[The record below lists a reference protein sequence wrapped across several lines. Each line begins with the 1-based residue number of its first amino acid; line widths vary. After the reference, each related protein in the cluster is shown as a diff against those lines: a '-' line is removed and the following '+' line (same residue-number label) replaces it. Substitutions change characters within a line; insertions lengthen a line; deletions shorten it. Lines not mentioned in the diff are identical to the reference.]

1 VRKHRGGSE
10 LCETGKEYRTDRG
23 CRSSPGRARQMNA
36 GAAIANGDILLF
48 LHADTRLP
56 EGFDE
61 DVRRV
66 LSQRGVSGGALSLR
80 LDHSCFGL
88 RLTERLATLRSRL
101 LQMPYGD
108 QAIFV
113 KTELF
118 RRVGGGR
125 GVRRPHPPGGPGRH
139 IFDSRSDI
147 SAAMAGVGDLQGN
160 PYQPRRYH
168 WPQHRCAS
176 VETCALV
183 LQHLLTVRRAVET
196 HGRFRYTVILV
207 AGIL

>member
-1 VRKHRGGSE
+1 VVDGKSDDD
-10 LCETGKEYRTDRG
+10 TGEVAAAMGAKVI
-23 CRSSPGRARQMNA
+23 RSSPGRARQMNA

-118 RRVGGGR
+118 RRVGGFPDVPIMEDVEFVGR
-125 GVRRPHPPGGPGRH
+125 IRRVGRVVISSIPVVTSARRWLALGTYRATLINHVAIIGRNIGVPLSKLARWYYS
-139 IFDSRSDI
+139 I
-147 SAAMAGVGDLQGN
+147 
-160 PYQPRRYH
+160 
-168 WPQHRCAS
+168 C
-176 VETCALV
+176 
-183 LQHLLTVRRAVET
+183 
-196 HGRFRYTVILV
+196 
-207 AGIL
+207 

>member
-1 VRKHRGGSE
+1 VVDGKSDDD
-10 LCETGKEYRTDRG
+10 TGEVAAAMGAKVI
-23 CRSSPGRARQMNA
+23 RSSPGRARQMNA

-66 LSQRGVSGGALSLR
+66 LSQRGVSGGAFSLR
-80 LDHSCFGL
+80 LDHSSFGL

-118 RRVGGGR
+118 RRVGGFPDVPIMEDVEFVGR
-125 GVRRPHPPGGPGRH
+125 IRRVGRVVISSIPVVTSARRWLALGTYRATLINHVAIIGRNIGVPLSKLARWYYS
-139 IFDSRSDI
+139 I
-147 SAAMAGVGDLQGN
+147 
-160 PYQPRRYH
+160 
-168 WPQHRCAS
+168 C
-176 VETCALV
+176 
-183 LQHLLTVRRAVET
+183 
-196 HGRFRYTVILV
+196 
-207 AGIL
+207 